1 MPSLLAFDVISFLP
15 APALLLLVMICFVLI
30 GPLVIICFVLMGRI
44 GVLTVVSILEGV
56 LAMRRHCVIYDN
68 MSRSKVGNQNYPTIL
83 MVANLCLTTGNL

>member
-30 GPLVIICFVLMGRI
+30 GRM
-44 GVLTVVSILEGV
+44 GVLTVVCILEGV

-83 MVANLCLTTGNL
+83 MVANLCLTTENV